1 MTTKLRAG
9 VLGATGTVG
18 QRFIQLLENH
28 PWFEL
33 GAIAA
38 SGRSVG
44 KPFHQACS
52 WKVPEPMPE
61 YVRDRILSDC
71 RPGLEVDFVF
81 SGLPSS
87 IAGEV
92 ESDFARAGYPVVS
105 NSKNH
110 RMDEDVPLLVPEIN
124 PDHLALIPRQ
134 QQTRKQSSGFIVT
147 NPNCTTIALV
157 LALAPLHR
165 AFGLEQVSVVTMQAL
180 SGAGYPGVA
189 SLDVI
194 DNVLPYIEGEEEKVE
209 TEPLKILGQCKNGNV
224 EWAKFKISAQ
234 CHRVNVQDGHLE
246 AVSAGFRQPP
256 SRAQLVEA
264 LASFRSL
271 PQELNLPSAPRRPV
285 ICLEEPDRPQPRLD
299 RYLEKG
305 MATVVGRVRPCPILD
320 YKFDLLGHNTIRG
333 AAGAAI
339 LNAELLRTR
348 GLLEGRQ

>member
-1 MTTKLRAG
+1 MTRKLRAA

-18 QRFIQLLENH
+18 QRFIQLLEDH

-38 SGRSVG
+38 SVRSVG
-44 KPFHQACS
+44 KPYHRACS

-61 YVRDRILSDC
+61 YARDRILSPC
-71 RPGLEVDFVF
+71 RPELEVDFVF

-87 IAGEV
+87 IAGGV

-105 NSKNH
+105 NSGSH
-110 RMDEDVPLLVPEIN
+110 RLDEDVPLLVPEIN
-124 PDHLALIPRQ
+124 PGHLELIPLQKKR
-134 QQTRKQSSGFIVT
+134 TRSSGFIVT

-157 LALAPLHR
+157 LALAPLYR
-165 AFGLEQVSVVTMQAL
+165 AFGLERVSVVTMQAL

-189 SLDVI
+189 GLDVA

-209 TEPLKILGQCKNGNV
+209 TEPLKILGEFKDGKV
-224 EWAKFKISAQ
+224 EWAEFAISAQ

-246 AVSAGFRQPP
+246 AVSAGLRLIP
-256 SRAQLVEA
+256 ALNELVET

-285 ICLEEPDRPQPRLD
+285 VCLEEPDRPQPRLD
-299 RYLEKG
+299 RTLEKG
-305 MATVVGRVRPCPILD
+305 MATVVGRIRPCPVLD

-339 LNAELLRTR
+339 LNAELLRAR
-348 GLLEGRQ
+348 GMLESRR

>member
-1 MTTKLRAG
+1 MTRKLRAG

-33 GAIAA
+33 GDIAA
-38 SGRSVG
+38 SDHSTG

-52 WKVPEPMPE
+52 WKIPMPMPE
-61 YVRDRILSDC
+61 YVRERILSPC

-81 SGLPSS
+81 SSLPSS

-92 ESDFARAGYPVVS
+92 ENDFARAGYPVVS
-105 NSKNH
+105 NSRNH
-110 RMDEDVPLLVPEIN
+110 RMDEDIPLLVPEIN
-124 PDHLALIPRQ
+124 PDHLALVPV
-134 QQTRKQSSGFIVT
+134 QQTREQSSGFIVT

-157 LALAPLHR
+157 LALAPLHQ
-165 AFGLEQVSVVTMQAL
+165 AFGLEQVNVVTMQAI

-194 DNVLPYIEGEEEKVE
+194 DNIIPYIDGEEKKVE
-209 TEPLKILGQCKNGNV
+209 TEPLKILGKCKNGRV
-224 EWAKFKISAQ
+224 ELAEFTISAQ

-246 AVSAGFRQPP
+246 AVSASFLKSP
-256 SRAQLVEA
+256 SHGQLVEA

-271 PQELNLPSAPRRPV
+271 PQELNLPSAPHRPV
-285 ICLEEPDRPQPRLD
+285 VCLEEPDRPQPRLD
-299 RYLEKG
+299 RYQEKG
-305 MATVVGRVRPCPILD
+305 MATVVGRIRPCPILD

-348 GLLEGRQ
+348 EMLNGKR

>member
-1 MTTKLRAG
+1 
-9 VLGATGTVG
+9 
-18 QRFIQLLENH
+18 
-28 PWFEL
+28 
-33 GAIAA
+33 
-38 SGRSVG
+38 
-44 KPFHQACS
+44 
-52 WKVPEPMPE
+52 MPE

-105 NSKNH
+105 NSRNH

-224 EWAKFKISAQ
+224 EWAKFRISAQ
-234 CHRVNVQDGHLE
+234 CHRVNVQDGHLGSGVGRLP
-246 AVSAGFRQPP
+246 AASHARSACGSTGRFPIAAPGTESAERT
-256 SRAQLVEA
+256 
-264 LASFRSL
+264 
-271 PQELNLPSAPRRPV
+271 PQAGNLPGRTGPPPASPGP
-285 ICLEEPDRPQPRLD
+285 IPG
-299 RYLEKG
+299 KG
-305 MATVVGRVRPCPILD
+305 DGYGGGTHPSLSHPGLQVRPAGSQHHSRGGGSRHPQ
-320 YKFDLLGHNTIRG
+320 RG
-333 AAGAAI
+333 ASPDPW
-339 LNAELLRTR
+339 NA
-348 GLLEGRQ
+348 GRQAVEPPDWTQDPRPEHRDP

>member
-1 MTTKLRAG
+1 MTKKLRAA

-18 QRFIQLLENH
+18 QRFIQLLEDH

-44 KPFHQACS
+44 KPYHRACS
-52 WKVPEPMPE
+52 WKIPEPMPE
-61 YVRDRILSDC
+61 YVRDRILSPC

-92 ESDFARAGYPVVS
+92 ESEFARAGFPVVS
-105 NSKNH
+105 NSRNH

-124 PDHLALIPRQ
+124 PDHLDLVSLQRER
-134 QQTRKQSSGFIVT
+134 TRSSGFIVT

-157 LALAPLHR
+157 LALAPLQR
-165 AFGLEQVSVVTMQAL
+165 AFGLERVSVVTMQAL

-189 SLDVI
+189 GLDVA
-194 DNVLPYIEGEEEKVE
+194 DNVLPFIEGEEEKVE
-209 TEPLKILGQCKNGNV
+209 TEPLKILGNYKDGKV
-224 EWAKFKISAQ
+224 ERAEFAISAQ

-246 AVSAGFRQPP
+246 AVSVSVRLLP
-256 SRAQLVEA
+256 SLDELVDT

-271 PQELNLPSAPRRPV
+271 PQELKLPSAPRRPV
-285 ICLEEPDRPQPRLD
+285 VCLEEPDRPQPRLD

-305 MATVVGRVRPCPILD
+305 MATVVGRIRPCPVLD

-339 LNAELLRTR
+339 LNAELLRAR
-348 GLLEGRQ
+348 GMLEGKK